1 MAKPRKFPSD
11 IQKYFI
17 ITKILKQCD
26 LESQGR
32 LLSVV
37 SDHSEAERNQATQDQ
52 NSFENFFIR
61 IYLQVLTQQKM
72 TLNIISKQ
80 PSYYS
85 LIKILL
91 FPLLM
96 IQHYIFNGFGETTS
110 QKYADEPN
118 LLKKNFS
125 TCIDDKIPLLIFIYI
140 CTRKQYCRKALRK
153 TKTTQGKNSTISLVF
168 SFFEIYKI
176 GKMKKKI
183 PLKKKHHEKLI

>member
-1 MAKPRKFPSD
+1 MNLNFALNFVPQIRFVYSQNQNNKKKELSADLGIISKMAKPRKFPSD

-96 IQHYIFNGFGETTS
+96 IQHYTFNGFGETTS

-118 LLKKNFS
+118 LLKK
-125 TCIDDKIPLLIFIYI
+125 TK
-140 CTRKQYCRKALRK
+140 K
-153 TKTTQGKNSTISLVF
+153 TSVMINNNIV
-168 SFFEIYKI
+168 
-176 GKMKKKI
+176 
-183 PLKKKHHEKLI
+183 EKL

>member
-1 MAKPRKFPSD
+1 
-11 IQKYFI
+11 
-17 ITKILKQCD
+17 
-26 LESQGR
+26 
-32 LLSVV
+32 
-37 SDHSEAERNQATQDQ
+37 
-52 NSFENFFIR
+52 
-61 IYLQVLTQQKM
+61 M

-96 IQHYIFNGFGETTS
+96 IQHYTFNGFGETTS

-118 LLKKNFS
+118 LLKKTSALLMIKYHCWYSYFS
-125 TCIDDKIPLLIFIYI
+125 PLPNIYYI
-140 CTRKQYCRKALRK
+140 YNIYTRKQYCRKALRK

-183 PLKKKHHEKLI
+183 PLKKKHHEKLIWLFCCFFATGAATHCFFMNLRTTIYLLGASQ